1 MGRSQRISAIL
12 VGVWLATV
20 TAAAQDWRGMGRI
33 AGKVTTESGA
43 PVEGVVVK
51 LALPASGNRGPE
63 TKSNK
68 KGEWAAAGI
77 GSGSWNIDFV
87 KEGYER
93 RSISVAVSEAVRVP
107 AITVILKSS
116 SAVLDP
122 NDDMK
127 QGLTKAAELMNAKQ
141 YGEARTVYE
150 GLLARFPSAY
160 QLEPLIAR
168 TYYGENK
175 LDDAI
180 AHLRVA
186 LAKDPANVEV
196 KVLLGNT
203 LIEKG
208 NVEEGQGVL
217 SAIDETAIK
226 DPTAFVNLGIVLL
239 NHNKT
244 PEALAYFEKAIARFP
259 DRPDAYYYRGIIR
272 LQMGTTA
279 DAKAD
284 LVRFISMA
292 PEAPEASTAKKIL
305 DQLGK

>member
-1 MGRSQRISAIL
+1 MGRSQRISAFV

-63 TKSNK
+63 TKTNK

-87 KEGYER
+87 KEGYAR
-93 RSISVAVSEAVRVP
+93 RSISVAVSEVVRAP
-107 AITVILKSS
+107 AITVTLKP
-116 SAVLDP
+116 SAAVPDP
-122 NDDMK
+122 NDDIK
-127 QGLTKAAELMNAKQ
+127 QGLTKAAALMNAKQ
-141 YGEARTVYE
+141 YGEARMVYE
-150 GLLARFPSAY
+150 ELLARFPSAY
-160 QLEPLIAR
+160 QIEPLIAR
-168 TYYGENK
+168 TYYAQNK

-186 LAKDPANVEV
+186 LAKDPGSVEV
-196 KVLLGNT
+196 KALLGNT

-208 NVEEGQGVL
+208 HIDEGQRVL
-217 SAIDETAIK
+217 SAIDETTIK
-226 DPTAFVNLGIVLL
+226 DPTTFVNLGIVLL

-244 PEALAYFEKAIARFP
+244 PEALAYFEKAIVRFP
-259 DRPDAYYYRGIIR
+259 DRPDAYYYRGIIQ
-272 LQMGTTA
+272 LQMGRTA
-279 DAKAD
+279 EAKAD

-292 PEAPEASTAKKIL
+292 PDAPEASNAKKIL